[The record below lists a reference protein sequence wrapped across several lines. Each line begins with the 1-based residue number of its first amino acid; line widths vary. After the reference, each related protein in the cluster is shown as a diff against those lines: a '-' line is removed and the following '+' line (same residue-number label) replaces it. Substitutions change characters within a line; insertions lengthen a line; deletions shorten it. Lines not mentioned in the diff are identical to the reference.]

1 MKKILF
7 SILFLGAWQWSVAQE
22 NAATDNA
29 PECVMLTISGNPAT
43 HRAVSWRTEVG
54 DTVSLAEL
62 VQLRPSPDLAEH
74 AKRVQGNH
82 ALWED
87 GAPDYKMGHKVN
99 FTEKDAPAS
108 KYPAFMR
115 SPEEAFK

>member
-87 GAPDYKMGHKVN
+87 GGIFPQLDLYHGGIGGPGLCDPHRV
-99 FTEKDAPAS
+99 F
-108 KYPAFMR
+108 
-115 SPEEAFK
+115 